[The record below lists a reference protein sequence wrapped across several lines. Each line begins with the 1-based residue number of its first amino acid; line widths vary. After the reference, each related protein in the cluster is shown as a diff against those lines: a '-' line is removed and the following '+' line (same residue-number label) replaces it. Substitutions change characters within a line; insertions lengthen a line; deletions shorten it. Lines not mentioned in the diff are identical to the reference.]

1 VRIYGTGTIAA
12 VLLLAGC
19 YESPQQ
25 AFYEPGDYRGAT
37 DPLLQMQ
44 RSEEQQRQLRK
55 RLELVQE
62 DR

>member
-1 VRIYGTGTIAA
+1 VKLSGTVTIAA

-25 AFYEPGDYRGAT
+25 AFYEPGEYRGAT
-37 DPLLQMQ
+37 DPLLQKQ
-44 RSEEQQRQLRK
+44 RSEEQQRQLQK